1 MTRILSL
8 QLILVKNHSIVSEE
22 IEKQTGKT
30 EGVLLLIPKKFQGKV
45 RKDLKLPT
53 QSFESLWLEIKINM
67 NQKALV
73 NIAYCPQKR
82 MLDEFVDYLA
92 LNIDKA
98 TTENKPIILMGDYD
112 SKHFCKY
119 DKQKSDAILRPY
131 DLNPINVEDPTI
143 ITSHSK
149 KLIDFLITDE
159 YPKTL
164 LVATFESLISSDHF
178 AQLIIFKTVIGTTKR
193 ARIKHIFVKKNCSNT
208 DFQKTIECSN

>member
-8 QLILVKNHSIVSEE
+8 RLILVKNHSIVSEE
-22 IEKQTGKT
+22 IEKQTGKR
-30 EGVLLLIPKKFQGKV
+30 EGVLLLIPKKFQGKI

-53 QSFESLWLEIKINM
+53 QSSESLWLEIKINM

-73 NIAYCPQKR
+73 KIAYCPQKR

-98 TTENKPIILMGDYD
+98 TTENKTIILMGDYD
-112 SKHFCKY
+112 SKNFCKY

-131 DLNPINVEDPTI
+131 DLNPINVEDPTR

-149 KLIDFLITDE
+149 KLIDFLITDK

-164 LVATFESLISSDHF
+164 LVATFESLISCDHF
-178 AQLIIFKTVIGTTKR
+178 AQLIVFKTVIGTTKR
-193 ARIKHIFVKKNCSNT
+193 ARNKHIFDKKNCSNT